1 MMKIFGLLGALVILV
16 IVAAFGY
23 IAVTDVQIQ
32 QTTVTKDLPTAGLV
46 K

>member
-1 MMKIFGLLGALVILV
+1 MKIFGILGGLVILL

-23 IAVTDVQIQ
+23 IAVADVHVE
-32 QTTVTKDLPTAGLV
+32 QTTVTKDIPTDNLV